1 MLKFKELGAQNE
13 QGVVILRRK
22 TFNGNVRG
30 FSVLE
35 LWNLRNANCQWSS
48 TSMDGITP
56 RLHYTTFMIKRYGNV
71 SYKNGI
77 M

>member
-30 FSVLE
+30 FSVVE
-35 LWNLRNANCQWSS
+35 LWNLRNDNCQWSS
-48 TSMDGITP
+48 TSH
-56 RLHYTTFMIKRYGNV
+56 R
-71 SYKNGI
+71 
-77 M
+77 